1 MYEKSLTKATSDP
14 KLCDVSDQRSRSISA
29 NHRPHLILGQ
39 WLWCEASAR
48 GWRPRHCLQRCHFW
62 FTRAHWHTH
71 THTYKCKRTST
82 YAHHLIGLCEHKAHV
97 QMLTLL
103 HTPFQYFGICISL
116 RCFIYR
122 RPYAHTLPHKHALS
136 IICRT
141 FFACGKMTLL
151 SFIFTS
157 LPLRLARERGRRGE
171 GEGER
176 EREREEKKKVPKT
189 ANPLQRRVI
198 DSGMGN

>member
-1 MYEKSLTKATSDP
+1 MRRFRPKVEEHFRKPPSSSHPRPVTVMRSVSSGLKAATLFAEMSL
-14 KLCDVSDQRSRSISA
+14 
-29 NHRPHLILGQ
+29 LIH
-39 WLWCEASAR
+39 ASTLA
-48 GWRPRHCLQRCHFW
+48 
-62 FTRAHWHTH
+62 H
-71 THTYKCKRTST
+71 THTYKCKRTSA

-189 ANPLQRRVI
+189 ANLLQRRVI